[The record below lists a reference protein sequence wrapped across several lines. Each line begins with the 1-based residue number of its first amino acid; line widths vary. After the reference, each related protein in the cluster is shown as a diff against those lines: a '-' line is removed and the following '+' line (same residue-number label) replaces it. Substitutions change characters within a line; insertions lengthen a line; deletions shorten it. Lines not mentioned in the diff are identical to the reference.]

1 MEMEEQQENSK
12 KRTRKRKTTSLLSL
26 NNTTTIFPL
35 LLAAATQLSDSQKN
49 TANNSS
55 EILVKKCLTKVHQSI
70 LSNNQTFPI
79 SVLSLFPI
87 LMSSKCAGIACR
99 SAEIVGLASLV
110 SLEMNELVALDEG
123 IVKGL
128 ILMLGSGKRKVSV
141 AACNAL
147 LDLSSTL
154 IGRRSL
160 LEFSALEWFI
170 FGFLQVPASSIV
182 VSLCN
187 EDERSVACA
196 RIAFKEDGHAVSI
209 LHAAITLINTCNVE
223 QLEKIP
229 WKLSEKFLVS
239 LKTLWEKVHDQMLLG
254 NTWSSRRDRD
264 LNLSNVTVNS
274 LAESIFR
281 LSINVSEFVI
291 PLPSVLVDRMIFGWS
306 DLGFENFMLHHWESS
321 PSLLRRLSGS
331 LTEEND
337 ILSSFA
343 QSLNCKEPCPTF
355 VASILQRFISC
366 VPIAS
371 DELNIISFLE
381 EVRSEL
387 GCPIIY
393 EQDIRVLR
401 TEQPSKKEVHFFQ
414 KKVDPCCFK
423 KLAFNNVD
431 IMKCEEAFKEGY
443 TIALRGVEFRFA
455 SIAAVADALAS
466 LFGQPSVG
474 ANIYLTPPNSQ
485 GLARHCDDHCVFVC
499 QLFGTKQWTIY
510 PRPNLQLPRLYDPFD
525 REHGLGEQN
534 FLAECRK
541 FLLREGDILYIPRGF
556 PHEACTHDDGSSD
569 LARFSLHVTFG
580 VEVEPPFEW
589 EGFAHV
595 ALHRWYKTQTQLHGA
610 SDEPLSGTLDLMSVT
625 LLHLMIELIGA
636 SDSTLR
642 KASLVGALVLPL
654 EIDDWL
660 YLNQKTTFNHII
672 DQINKASMFLEVF
685 RSVEVAIGKNEDPF
699 HRMRWLRLL
708 YQETETI
715 QEHDWNVPLGEF
727 QNLFP
732 SCAQHKDM
740 TEAAFK
746 QVKSKFCD
754 EVIFEDVIDSYK
766 LLLEKYK
773 KARKQYMN
781 GMLSL
786 HCSGFR

>member
-1 MEMEEQQENSK
+1 MEMEEQQKNSK

-49 TANNSS
+49 TPNNSS
-55 EILVKKCLTKVHQSI
+55 EILVKKCLTKLHQSI

-79 SVLSLFPI
+79 SVLSLLPI

-123 IVKGL
+123 MVKGL
-128 ILMLGSGKRKVSV
+128 IFMLGSGKRKVSV

-170 FGFLQVPASSIV
+170 FGFLQVPGSSIV

-254 NTWSSRRDRD
+254 NAWSSHRDRD

-281 LSINVSEFVI
+281 LSINVSKFVI

-321 PSLLRRLSGS
+321 PSLVRRLSGS

-343 QSLNCKEPCPTF
+343 ESLNCKESCPTF
-355 VASILQRFISC
+355 VESILQSFISC

-525 REHGLGEQN
+525 REHCLGEQN
-534 FLAECRK
+534 SSAECRK
-541 FLLREGDILYIPRGF
+541 FQLREGDILYIPRGF

-654 EIDDWL
+654 EINDWL

-740 TEAAFK
+740 TEAAFM

-754 EVIFEDVIDSYK
+754 EVLFEDVIDSYK

>member
-1 MEMEEQQENSK
+1 
-12 KRTRKRKTTSLLSL
+12 
-26 NNTTTIFPL
+26 
-35 LLAAATQLSDSQKN
+35 
-49 TANNSS
+49 
-55 EILVKKCLTKVHQSI
+55 
-70 LSNNQTFPI
+70 
-79 SVLSLFPI
+79 
-87 LMSSKCAGIACR
+87 
-99 SAEIVGLASLV
+99 
-110 SLEMNELVALDEG
+110 
-123 IVKGL
+123 
-128 ILMLGSGKRKVSV
+128 
-141 AACNAL
+141 
-147 LDLSSTL
+147 
-154 IGRRSL
+154 
-160 LEFSALEWFI
+160 
-170 FGFLQVPASSIV
+170 V

-187 EDERSVACA
+187 EDESSVACA

-229 WKLSEKFLVS
+229 WKLSEQFLVS

-254 NTWSSRRDRD
+254 NAWSSRRDRD

-321 PSLLRRLSGS
+321 PSLVRRLSGS

-343 QSLNCKEPCPTF
+343 ESLNCKEPCPTF
-355 VASILQRFISC
+355 VASILQSFISC

-393 EQDIRVLR
+393 DQDIRVLR

-414 KKVDPCCFK
+414 KKVDPFCFK

-525 REHGLGEQN
+525 REHCLGEQN
-534 FLAECRK
+534 SLAECRK

-580 VEVEPPFEW
+580 VEVEPPFE
-589 EGFAHV
+589 
-595 ALHRWYKTQTQLHGA
+595 
-610 SDEPLSGTLDLMSVT
+610 
-625 LLHLMIELIGA
+625 
-636 SDSTLR
+636 
-642 KASLVGALVLPL
+642 
-654 EIDDWL
+654 
-660 YLNQKTTFNHII
+660 
-672 DQINKASMFLEVF
+672 
-685 RSVEVAIGKNEDPF
+685 
-699 HRMRWLRLL
+699 
-708 YQETETI
+708 
-715 QEHDWNVPLGEF
+715 
-727 QNLFP
+727 
-732 SCAQHKDM
+732 
-740 TEAAFK
+740 
-746 QVKSKFCD
+746 
-754 EVIFEDVIDSYK
+754 
-766 LLLEKYK
+766 
-773 KARKQYMN
+773 
-781 GMLSL
+781 
-786 HCSGFR
+786 

>member
-1 MEMEEQQENSK
+1 
-12 KRTRKRKTTSLLSL
+12 
-26 NNTTTIFPL
+26 
-35 LLAAATQLSDSQKN
+35 
-49 TANNSS
+49 
-55 EILVKKCLTKVHQSI
+55 
-70 LSNNQTFPI
+70 
-79 SVLSLFPI
+79 
-87 LMSSKCAGIACR
+87 
-99 SAEIVGLASLV
+99 
-110 SLEMNELVALDEG
+110 
-123 IVKGL
+123 
-128 ILMLGSGKRKVSV
+128 MLGSEKRKVSV

-160 LEFSALEWFI
+160 LEFSALEWFM
-170 FGFLQVPASSIV
+170 FGFLQVPASPIL
-182 VSLCN
+182 VSLCD

-196 RIAFKEDGHAVSI
+196 RLAFKEDGHAVSI

-223 QLEKIP
+223 RLEKIP
-229 WKLSEKFLVS
+229 RKLSRKFLVS
-239 LKTLWEKVHDQMLLG
+239 LKTLWENVHNQMLLG
-254 NTWSSRRDRD
+254 NAWSSCRDRH

-291 PLPSVLVDRMIFGWS
+291 PLPSVLVDRKIFGWS
-306 DLGFENFMLHHWESS
+306 DLGFENFLLHHWESS
-321 PSLLRRLSGS
+321 PSLVRRLSGS
-331 LTEEND
+331 LIEEND

-343 QSLNCKEPCPTF
+343 QSLNYKEPCPTF
-355 VASILQRFISC
+355 VASVLQNYISC

-393 EQDIRVLR
+393 EQDIRVIR
-401 TEQPSKKEVHFFQ
+401 TEHPSKKEVHFFQ

-423 KLAFNNVD
+423 KPAFNNMD
-431 IMKCEEAFKEGY
+431 IMQCEEAFKEGY

-455 SIAAVADALAS
+455 SIATVADALAS

-485 GLARHCDDHCVFVC
+485 GLACHCDDHCVFVC
-499 QLFGTKQWTIY
+499 QLFGTKQWSVY
-510 PRPNLQLPRLYDPFD
+510 PQPNLQLPRLYDRFD
-525 REHGLGEQN
+525 RECCLGEQN
-534 FLAECRK
+534 SLAECRK

-595 ALHRWYKTQTQLHGA
+595 ALHCWYKTQKQLHGA
-610 SDEPLSGTLDLMSVT
+610 SVEPLSGNLDLMSVT

-685 RSVEVAIGKNEDPF
+685 RSVEVVIEKNEDPF

-715 QEHDWNVPLGEF
+715 QEHDWNVPLALGEF

-732 SCAQHKDM
+732 SCAQHKDR
-740 TEAAFK
+740 TEAAFM
-746 QVKSKFCD
+746 QIKSKFCD
-754 EVIFEDVIDSYK
+754 EVLFEDVIDSYK

-786 HCSGFR
+786 HCNGFPSS

>member
-1 MEMEEQQENSK
+1 MEMEDQRDNSK
-12 KRTRKRKTTSLLSL
+12 KRTRKRKTSSLLSL

-35 LLAAATQLSDSQKN
+35 LLAAATQLSNSHKN
-49 TANNSS
+49 TPNNSS
-55 EILVKKCLTKVHQSI
+55 EILVKKCLTKLHQSL
-70 LSNNQTFPI
+70 LSNIQNFPT

-87 LMSSKCAGIACR
+87 LVNSKCAGIARR

-110 SLEMNELVALDEG
+110 SLDMNELVALDEG

-128 ILMLGSGKRKVSV
+128 ILMLGSEKRKVSV

-170 FGFLQVPASSIV
+170 LSTIKNHVLPLLHPF
-182 VSLCN
+182 
-187 EDERSVACA
+187 
-196 RIAFKEDGHAVSI
+196 FK
-209 LHAAITLINTCNVE
+209 
-223 QLEKIP
+223 
-229 WKLSEKFLVS
+229 
-239 LKTLWEKVHDQMLLG
+239 
-254 NTWSSRRDRD
+254 
-264 LNLSNVTVNS
+264 NS
-274 LAESIFR
+274 
-281 LSINVSEFVI
+281 
-291 PLPSVLVDRMIFGWS
+291 
-306 DLGFENFMLHHWESS
+306 
-321 PSLLRRLSGS
+321 
-331 LTEEND
+331 
-337 ILSSFA
+337 
-343 QSLNCKEPCPTF
+343 
-355 VASILQRFISC
+355 ISC

-387 GCPIIY
+387 GCPIVY
-393 EQDIRVLR
+393 EQDIRVIR

-423 KLAFNNVD
+423 KPAFNNMD
-431 IMKCEEAFKEGY
+431 IMQCEEAFKEGY

-455 SIAAVADALAS
+455 SIATVADALAS

-485 GLARHCDDHCVFVC
+485 GLACHCDDHCVFVC
-499 QLFGTKQWTIY
+499 QLFGTKQWSVY
-510 PRPNLQLPRLYDPFD
+510 PQPNLQLPRLYDRFD
-525 REHGLGEQN
+525 RECCLGEQN
-534 FLAECRK
+534 SLAECRK

-569 LARFSLHVTFG
+569 LAR
-580 VEVEPPFEW
+580 W

-595 ALHRWYKTQTQLHGA
+595 ALHCWYKTQKQLHGA
-610 SDEPLSGTLDLMSVT
+610 SVEPLSGNLDLMSVT
-625 LLHLMIELIGA
+625 LLHLMIEFIGA

-642 KASLVGALVLPL
+642 KASLVGALILPL

-672 DQINKASMFLEVF
+672 DQINKASMFLDVF
-685 RSVEVAIGKNEDPF
+685 RSVEVVIEKNEDPF
-699 HRMRWLRLL
+699 HRMRWLRFL

-715 QEHDWNVPLGEF
+715 PEHDWNVPLALGEF

-740 TEAAFK
+740 TEAAFM
-746 QVKSKFCD
+746 QIKSKFCD
-754 EVIFEDVIDSYK
+754 EVLFEDVIDSYK

-786 HCSGFR
+786 HCNGFPSS

>member
-1 MEMEEQQENSK
+1 MEMEEQQKNSK

-49 TANNSS
+49 TPNNSS
-55 EILVKKCLTKVHQSI
+55 EILVKKCLTKLHQSI

-79 SVLSLFPI
+79 SVLSLLPI

-123 IVKGL
+123 IMKGL
-128 ILMLGSGKRKVSV
+128 ILMLGSGQRK
-141 AACNAL
+141 
-147 LDLSSTL
+147 
-154 IGRRSL
+154 
-160 LEFSALEWFI
+160 
-170 FGFLQVPASSIV
+170 VPASSIV

-254 NTWSSRRDRD
+254 NAWSSHRDRD

-321 PSLLRRLSGS
+321 PSLVRRLSGS

-343 QSLNCKEPCPTF
+343 ESLNCKESCPTF
-355 VASILQRFISC
+355 VASILQRFFSC

-525 REHGLGEQN
+525 REHCLGEQN
-534 FLAECRK
+534 SLAECRK
-541 FLLREGDILYIPRGF
+541 FQLREGDILYIPRGF

-642 KASLVGALVLPL
+642 KASLAGALVLPL
-654 EIDDWL
+654 EINDWL

-685 RSVEVAIGKNEDPF
+685 RSVEVAIGKNEDPL

-740 TEAAFK
+740 TEAAFM

-754 EVIFEDVIDSYK
+754 EVLFEDVIDSYK

>member
-1 MEMEEQQENSK
+1 MEMEDQRDNSK
-12 KRTRKRKTTSLLSL
+12 KRTRKRKTSSLLSL
-26 NNTTTIFPL
+26 NNTTAIFPL
-35 LLAAATQLSDSQKN
+35 LLAAATQLSNSHKN
-49 TANNSS
+49 TPNNSS
-55 EILVKKCLTKVHQSI
+55 EILVKKCLTKLHQSL
-70 LSNNQTFPI
+70 LSNIQNFPT

-87 LMSSKCAGIACR
+87 LVNSKCAGIARR

-110 SLEMNELVALDEG
+110 SLDMNELVALDEG

-128 ILMLGSGKRKVSV
+128 ILMLGSEKRKVSV

-160 LEFSALEWFI
+160 LEFSALEWFM
-170 FGFLQVPASSIV
+170 FLHLQYWFP
-182 VSLCN
+182 LCD

-196 RIAFKEDGHAVSI
+196 RLAFKEDGHAVSV

-223 QLEKIP
+223 RLEKIP
-229 WKLSEKFLVS
+229 RKLSRKFLVS
-239 LKTLWEKVHDQMLLG
+239 LKTLWENVHNQMLLG
-254 NTWSSRRDRD
+254 NAWSSCRDRY

-291 PLPSVLVDRMIFGWS
+291 PLPSVLVDRKIFGWS
-306 DLGFENFMLHHWESS
+306 DL
-321 PSLLRRLSGS
+321 
-331 LTEEND
+331 
-337 ILSSFA
+337 
-343 QSLNCKEPCPTF
+343 
-355 VASILQRFISC
+355 
-366 VPIAS
+366 

-387 GCPIIY
+387 GCPIVY
-393 EQDIRVLR
+393 EQDIRVIR

-423 KLAFNNVD
+423 KPAFNNMD
-431 IMKCEEAFKEGY
+431 IMQCEEAFKEGY

-455 SIAAVADALAS
+455 SIATVADALAS

-485 GLARHCDDHCVFVC
+485 GLACHCDDHCVFVC
-499 QLFGTKQWTIY
+499 QLFGTKQWSVY
-510 PRPNLQLPRLYDPFD
+510 PQPNLQLPRLYDRFD
-525 REHGLGEQN
+525 RECCLGEQN
-534 FLAECRK
+534 SLAECRK

-580 VEVEPPFEW
+580 VEVEPPFDEKNIGLANKIGTASLKL
-589 EGFAHV
+589 ESVMKLRFVAIYETVSHVCHAVCFLIAGGRAFAHV
-595 ALHRWYKTQTQLHGA
+595 ALHCWYKTQKQLHGA
-610 SDEPLSGTLDLMSVT
+610 SVEPLSGNLDLMSLT

-654 EIDDWL
+654 KIDDWL

-685 RSVEVAIGKNEDPF
+685 RSVEVVIEKNENPF
-699 HRMRWLRLL
+699 HRMRWLRL
-708 YQETETI
+708 
-715 QEHDWNVPLGEF
+715 
-727 QNLFP
+727 
-732 SCAQHKDM
+732 S
-740 TEAAFK
+740 
-746 QVKSKFCD
+746 
-754 EVIFEDVIDSYK
+754 
-766 LLLEKYK
+766 
-773 KARKQYMN
+773 
-781 GMLSL
+781 LSGGRNN
-786 HCSGFR
+786 SRT